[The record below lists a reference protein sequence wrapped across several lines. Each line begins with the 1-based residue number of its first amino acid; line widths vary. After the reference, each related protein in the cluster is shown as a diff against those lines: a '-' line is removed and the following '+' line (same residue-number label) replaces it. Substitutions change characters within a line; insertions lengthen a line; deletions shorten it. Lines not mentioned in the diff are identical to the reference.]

1 MDVRTGVATAHL
13 VTSCLQACCEILCV
27 QGTKPPMMA
36 MDLASAA
43 FEASRD
49 KKGVRLSC
57 SHTVHVAAAGSPHEH
72 SLAADGMGVRVPMHC
87 ARALHGICECL
98 AFKGH
103 PHVQP
108 LTGMKN
114 LLCPLLWS

>member
-1 MDVRTGVATAHL
+1 MDVRTDFPAHL

-57 SHTVHVAAAGSPHEH
+57 SHTGHVAAAGSPHEH
-72 SLAADGMGVRVPMHC
+72 SLAVNDLGVRVPRHC
-87 ARALHGICECL
+87 ARALLGRSECL
-98 AFKGH
+98 AAKAH

-108 LTGMKN
+108 STGMKTI
-114 LLCPLLWS
+114 LCPLLWS